1 MLCTCTYVHPHSRGK
16 KGVKR
21 GFNYFI
27 PPKRYFCKQNL
38 FPLRYLLG
46 SKQATQVKRFKF
58 GSHLEFELLTS
69 STHEML
75 KMLKEGTKSLVRIE
89 YLFFFFKEKTLELWE
104 KNGGCNK
111 CNRKQEKLECR
122 KHKRFF
128 QQQTPLINQNLEEGE
143 PRNRVECSA

>member
-1 MLCTCTYVHPHSRGK
+1 MDLKVRGSTCNTYSRFFTLASLNSPSYLSKVMGIKYSGPASSKSTTPPETPAFPQFSSTYNDCMLCTCTYVHPHSRGK

-75 KMLKEGTKSLVRIE
+75 KMLKEGTKSLVRI
-89 YLFFFFKEKTLELWE
+89 
-104 KNGGCNK
+104 
-111 CNRKQEKLECR
+111 
-122 KHKRFF
+122 
-128 QQQTPLINQNLEEGE
+128 
-143 PRNRVECSA
+143 